1 MEGGA
6 DDIYGGESGTSTS
19 SSAAQMHRTSEAAQ
33 MRAMRLQQE
42 LLLREAEE
50 CTFHPRIN
58 SRQGSTIK
66 VANPEAFFNRT
77 QQWKEQIAH
86 DNEDRR
92 KKIEEKALVECTFA
106 PNVLPSPRR
115 MSSGSARGSTSQAAA
130 VAPSHRAPASAR
142 EVTSRL
148 YQPQARIAQSE
159 ELDRKRDER
168 RQQEE
173 AECSFHPS
181 VNKPLRTNVATNVAS
196 RYRRGAS
203 PAKRLPPP
211 TGEEQCTFSPAV
223 NRTPRA
229 LSHAVAEY
237 LDDPAHL
244 RLSRQP
250 PPSPREAPAS
260 AGRGLTRSAS
270 APRFGDAPPPPSPGG
285 TSDKGDEMFAGFLE
299 RQAAHLHRKR
309 VAEQARVEAVAHE
322 RAEMMVAGRLHA
334 RRPGEDGAGAA
345 EGAPAV
351 ECPSVADESSAA
363 TSKSFLQ
370 RVAEQAERKQQRGSS
385 IAGDAK
391 GAIPTDQADECTFHP
406 HITHSARA
414 RRARSVE
421 ELSTGELARRARA
434 QETKRVAAEERSGEG
449 LTFRPNINE
458 VPGVQ
463 SRLKVASEPSSY
475 LARVRQHMRLKEQL
489 TACVREAQESQEL
502 AECTFHPQ
510 THEAPAYISRIA
522 RSVKQAKQM
531 QPAPVPSKP
540 DWR

>member
-1 MEGGA
+1 MAEAKAQDAGTLSLIKKLIDEKKRALEAAPAPGFAPALPTGATPDPAAAAAALSMEGGA

-115 MSSGSARGSTSQAAA
+115 MSSGSARG
-130 VAPSHRAPASAR
+130 
-142 EVTSRL
+142 
-148 YQPQARIAQSE
+148 
-159 ELDRKRDER
+159 
-168 RQQEE
+168 
-173 AECSFHPS
+173 
-181 VNKPLRTNVATNVAS
+181 
-196 RYRRGAS
+196 
-203 PAKRLPPP
+203 
-211 TGEEQCTFSPAV
+211 
-223 NRTPRA
+223 
-229 LSHAVAEY
+229 
-237 LDDPAHL
+237 
-244 RLSRQP
+244 
-250 PPSPREAPAS
+250 
-260 AGRGLTRSAS
+260 
-270 APRFGDAPPPPSPGG
+270 SPGG

>member
-1 MEGGA
+1 MPSAPAQKLIDEKKRALEAAPAPGFAPALPTGATPDPAAAAAALSMEGGA

-244 RLSRQP
+244 RLSRP
-250 PPSPREAPAS
+250 PPREAPAS
-260 AGRGLTRSAS
+260 AGRGLMRSAS
-270 APRFGDAPPPPSPGG
+270 APRFGDADPPSPGG
-285 TSDKGDEMFAGFLE
+285 TSDKGDE
-299 RQAAHLHRKR
+299 
-309 VAEQARVEAVAHE
+309 VATDISPS
-322 RAEMMVAGRLHA
+322 
-334 RRPGEDGAGAA
+334 RRPSSLQSWTM
-345 EGAPAV
+345 
-351 ECPSVADESSAA
+351 PSDEYSSLVREQLDALGYNSASIPDTVLREFLHDFGPWDIADEGEEEMAPPLSYPSALA
-363 TSKSFLQ
+363 T
-370 RVAEQAERKQQRGSS
+370 AEA
-385 IAGDAK
+385 AGMPAL
-391 GAIPTDQADECTFHP
+391 T
-406 HITHSARA
+406 RA
-414 RRARSVE
+414 
-421 ELSTGELARRARA
+421 
-434 QETKRVAAEERSGEG
+434 
-449 LTFRPNINE
+449 
-458 VPGVQ
+458 
-463 SRLKVASEPSSY
+463 
-475 LARVRQHMRLKEQL
+475 
-489 TACVREAQESQEL
+489 
-502 AECTFHPQ
+502 
-510 THEAPAYISRIA
+510 
-522 RSVKQAKQM
+522 
-531 QPAPVPSKP
+531 PAPVPVPVPAPVPVSAKASSAKATSLKAAP
-540 DWR
+540 YKTPLW